1 MIKAGFLAPAG
12 RSVSCAI
19 CGHTD
24 ARALTTTMLA
34 TGEMVPVCGNHA
46 LMHDRAA
53 RKASSVKELMKMAG
67 DRRDRKDRRDGTA
80 DELGASLIAAFSG
93 DRRKTDER
101 RA

>member
-1 MIKAGFLAPAG
+1 MSSPP
-12 RSVSCAI
+12 CTI
-19 CGHTD
+19 CGHAD

-34 TGEMVPVCGNHA
+34 TGAMVPVCGSHA
-46 LMHDRAA
+46 LMHDRAP
-53 RKASSVKELMKMAG
+53 RKAASVKDLLRMFG

-80 DELGASLIAAFSG
+80 DELGARLIAAFSG

>member
-1 MIKAGFLAPAG
+1 MPCSSSNIA
-12 RSVSCAI
+12 CAV
-19 CGHTD
+19 CGHAD

-46 LMHDRAA
+46 LMHDRAL
-53 RKASSVKELMKMAG
+53 RKATSAKELSKMAG
-67 DRRDRKDRRDGTA
+67 ERRDRKDRRDGTA
-80 DELGASLIAAFSG
+80 DELGGRLIAAFCG

>member
-1 MIKAGFLAPAG
+1 MMKSELGSQTAGP
-12 RSVSCAI
+12 CAV
-19 CGHTD
+19 CGHAD
-24 ARALTTTMLA
+24 ARALTTTMLS

-46 LMHDRAA
+46 LMHERGL
-53 RKASSVKELMKMAG
+53 RKAASVKELVKMSG

-93 DRRKTDER
+93 DRRKTEER